1 MKRLKGIL
9 FIVVIFLCGVF
20 VGAAIGGTAAMMDL
34 VNKTF
39 RGGPPNI
46 RKILV
51 KRAKHDFKLD
61 EDQTHQFWQI
71 ITDAGSEMHQ
81 AVKPVRPQIDAAL
94 ENASRRMS
102 EVLQPSQRA
111 RFDSFSN
118 DARERWR
125 EALGDTQPQPTV
137 ADPAGITPDSG
148 SAEPR

>member
-81 AVKPVRPQIDAAL
+81 AVKPVPPPDRRRPRECFPADERSAA
-94 ENASRRMS
+94 A
-102 EVLQPSQRA
+102 
-111 RFDSFSN
+111 
-118 DARERWR
+118 
-125 EALGDTQPQPTV
+125 V
-137 ADPAGITPDSG
+137 AAG
-148 SAEPR
+148 AF